1 MERVIALYLEPYDAR
16 RPVVCLDECPIVLHA
31 DSRAA
36 LPLQPGR
43 CLRRDYEYER
53 RGSCCVMMAFE
64 PLRPTAAG
72 CGWRTAWTRPQRRAV
87 DFARFVRHLADDEY
101 ADAERIRI
109 VCDNLNT
116 HGAGAF
122 YEAFPPE
129 EARRLAERI
138 EFVYTPVHG
147 SWLNVVE
154 IELSILSRQ
163 CLARSLERLEM
174 VASEVDAWV
183 AYRNAIGGTVRW
195 QMTTGEARVKLSR
208 LYPSV

>member
-1 MERVIALYLEPYDAR
+1 MERVIELYLEPYDAR
-16 RPVVCLDECPIVLHA
+16 YPVVCVDECPVVLHA
-31 DSRAA
+31 DTRTA
-36 LPLQPGR
+36 LPMQPGK

-64 PLRPTAAG
+64 PLRPSTVG
-72 CGWRTAWTRPQRRAV
+72 QGWRMAWTRPQRRAI
-87 DFARFVRHLADDEY
+87 DFARFVRHLAEHEY
-101 ADAERIRI
+101 AGAKRIQL

-116 HGAGAF
+116 HDAGAF
-122 YEAFPPE
+122 YEAFTPA
-129 EARRLAERI
+129 EARRLAERV

-163 CLARSLERLEM
+163 CLTRALSTLALVAR
-174 VASEVDAWV
+174 EVEAWT
-183 AYRNAIGGTVRW
+183 AYRNAIGGTVLW
-195 QMTTGEARVKLSR
+195 QMTTEEARTKLLR